1 MIVDTSALIAVLEE
15 EPEADELRR
24 ALAVRAARISAST
37 LLEALIV
44 ARGKAGS
51 AGSRRLAALMR
62 EAQLE
67 VVPFDE
73 EQARAAADAHAVYG
87 RGSGHPARLNL
98 GDCFAYSLAYL
109 TGEPLLYVGDDF
121 ARTDIRSALEEDGE

>member
-1 MIVDTSALIAVLEE
+1 MIVDTSALIAILQE
-15 EPEADELRR
+15 EPEADDLRR
-24 ALAVRAARISAST
+24 ALARREARISAST

-51 AGSRRLAALMR
+51 SGTRRLAALMR
-62 EAQLE
+62 EARLE

-73 EQARAAADAHAVYG
+73 EQALAAADAHGVYG
-87 RGSGHPARLNL
+87 RGTGHPARLDL

-109 TGEPLLYVGDDF
+109 TGEPLLYVGDGF
-121 ARTDIRSALEEDGE
+121 ARTDIRSALEEYGP